1 MRIAMPSTT
10 STFCIG
16 AAALA
21 STLAFGAPAL
31 ANECLRVAA
40 GSYSADRSVSGPEG
54 TQRVRI
60 YVSGGKKREE
70 GPGQAGPEVKI
81 TSGPSSGTVVFNPEK
96 KTGLRL
102 PAPPSQKRR
111 DIKVDSRDLGDGTVA
126 ITVTADVNGQP
137 QQISS
142 MTCRKD
148 GVLVEARHVMP
159 DERGNPKGTLVVR
172 DSNVVVGPQPASLFA
187 TPSGIKFA
195 R

>member
-1 MRIAMPSTT
+1 MHRTT
-10 STFCIG
+10 SSLRIG

-21 STLAFGAPAL
+21 GTLAFSSPVL
-31 ANECLRVAA
+31 ANECLRVAPGA
-40 GSYSADRSVSGPEG
+40 YSADRSVSGPDG
-54 TQRVRI
+54 TQRVKI

-81 TSGPSSGTVVFNPEK
+81 SSGPSSGIVVFNPEK

-111 DIKVDSRDLGDGTVA
+111 DIKVDSRDRGDGTVA

-142 MTCRKD
+142 MICRKD
-148 GVLVEARHVMP
+148 GVLVEARHTIP
-159 DERGNPKGTLVVR
+159 DERGNPKGTLVIR
-172 DSNVVVGPQPASLFA
+172 DSNVAVGPQPASLFA
-187 TPSGIKFA
+187 VPNGIKFA